1 MSETKRQLWIRAL
14 IASVVTGASSSGLAA
29 LGVSVADAAGA
40 NIGTLNMK
48 QLGVMALTGGIV
60 GLLAYLKQSPVPP
73 AED

>member
-1 MSETKRQLWIRAL
+1 MKTKTRLWIRAL
-14 IASVVTGASSSGLAA
+14 VASVVTGASSSGLAA

-40 NIGTLNMK
+40 NVGQLNIK
-48 QLGVMALTGGIV
+48 QLCVMAVTGGIV